1 MEGKTKINLDEK
13 ENIVRK
19 GINFSPNKHLAP
31 CSMTQRKTNDT
42 CIEHRECFEAEWE
55 NGCWSSHCL
64 KDGKHYLSQIN
75 PENVVK
81 NRCYFLVSRHPDRNL
96 YVSGLI
102 FVSKTEPD
110 REGGNKGWVYGESIP
125 FEPGV
130 VKWTGHY
137 RGEEFIS
144 NRRALKILKEYYDK
158 TKDRKVEE
166 IIKVYEEGELP
177 SVAGNLE
184 ETFYS
189 LDKSKQIIF
198 YGPPGT
204 GKTYKA
210 REFAVEF
217 LEESGGH

>member
-81 NRCYFLVSRHPDRNL
+81 NRCYFGNGTRLSVGDRSQLGQNSHL
-96 YVSGLI
+96 
-102 FVSKTEPD
+102 
-110 REGGNKGWVYGESIP
+110 N
-125 FEPGV
+125 
-130 VKWTGHY
+130 
-137 RGEEFIS
+137 
-144 NRRALKILKEYYDK
+144 
-158 TKDRKVEE
+158 
-166 IIKVYEEGELP
+166 
-177 SVAGNLE
+177 
-184 ETFYS
+184 
-189 LDKSKQIIF
+189 
-198 YGPPGT
+198 
-204 GKTYKA
+204 GK
-210 REFAVEF
+210 RLFP
-217 LEESGGH
+217 